1 MTECGYTHEGVGA
14 QCAAECG
21 YVHECGV
28 IDECVDVYVVSMGEY
43 MKCVSACVS
52 VYGSMSVWQCPY
64 GERECV

>member
-21 YVHECGV
+21 V
-28 IDECVDVYVVSMGEY
+28 IDECVDVYVVVSMGEY